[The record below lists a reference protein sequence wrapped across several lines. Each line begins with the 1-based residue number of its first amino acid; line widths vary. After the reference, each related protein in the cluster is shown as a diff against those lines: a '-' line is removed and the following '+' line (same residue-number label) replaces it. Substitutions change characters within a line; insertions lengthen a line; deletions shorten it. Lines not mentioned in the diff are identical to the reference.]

1 MKKLLI
7 PLLVLVMV
15 SSCIGGVAYADNVDD
30 SVNSSVVAEP
40 TDEDITTSEDTS
52 ASSGESQSGDENQAL
67 TIGESAFNIVV
78 SHDKDD
84 CYTALDELLDL
95 ELPEGFSDS
104 ARTAL
109 TSKLKSLIVDLM
121 SNGGYTLEA
130 FKVAFVLVLQSFG
143 IEVSEEFVDAI
154 IYFASYYFNDDF
166 EQEDNEVLLVWI
178 GSSLSMMVTLF
189 LTSQNGGVH
198 RGY

>member
-1 MKKLLI
+1 MFNTSIIKNSHI
-7 PLLVLVMV
+7 PEKR
-15 SSCIGGVAYADNVDD
+15 SNHDSCGFVYI
-30 SVNSSVVAEP
+30 
-40 TDEDITTSEDTS
+40 EDTS